1 MVTLSSR
8 QSQKER
14 LEWWIELQH
23 EQRRHT
29 LHLLRNFLFLPN
41 TPTLPLNNTPP
52 HNTSISFYTTPK
64 NWDHSKTCTLSQ
76 RVSGRKRKRCAFAT
90 MLLMMV
96 MVMLSLF
103 LLRRSMLAS
112 ICCFCWFFWQCF
124 ELQYA
129 NDETLMML
137 FLLLSPLCW
146 CCFYTYKR
154 VCDVVSRACMLTLAF
169 VCFFI
174 IIKLQWSLFFLN
186 MSHFLMTCI
195 IISWSRRVRCRCP
208 WLDCSCPDRT
218 GQCPKWAIS
227 PPCPSRRWWQS
238 WTRSW
243 FWSCSHPPWRCN
255 GSWTVL

>member
-96 MVMLSLF
+96 MVMLSF
-103 LLRRSMLAS
+103 VFVAS
-112 ICCFCWFFWQCF
+112 FDVGF
-124 ELQYA
+124 
-129 NDETLMML
+129 DML
-137 FLLLSPLCW
+137 FLLILLAVFWASVCKWRDADDVVFVTIAVVLMLFLHIQARVR
-146 CCFYTYKR
+146 CCFTR
-154 VCDVVSRACMLTLAF
+154 VHAYTLAF
-169 VCFFI
+169 VCFF
-174 IIKLQWSLFFLN
+174 LLLLNYSDHCFF
-186 MSHFLMTCI
+186 
-195 IISWSRRVRCRCP
+195 
-208 WLDCSCPDRT
+208 
-218 GQCPKWAIS
+218 
-227 PPCPSRRWWQS
+227 
-238 WTRSW
+238 
-243 FWSCSHPPWRCN
+243 
-255 GSWTVL
+255 